1 MLKDRQTSR
10 GIETLRRTAKG
21 CGLVTIKHMGQ
32 AIDITLDA
40 IIVAVTEAR
49 PRLLTVVGG
58 GEANRVPSGPLDA
71 TGDPTLE
78 LGLRRLVAEQTGHDV
93 GYVEQ
98 LYTFGDADR
107 ARAKDGP
114 RLLSIAYL
122 ALVREAKPRGDAHWM
137 DWYTLLPWED
147 HREGRPGV
155 IDRVIRPALEQWAGR
170 DAAKRA
176 RANITFGLDAPW
188 DPIRSLER
196 YELLYEAGLV
206 AEAYLDRGD
215 SSPTDLDTGCALA
228 VDHRRIAATAL
239 GRLRGK
245 LTYRPVVFELLA
257 EEFTLSQVQQ
267 TVEAL
272 SGITVHKQNFRRLIE
287 QSELVEGTGNLAP
300 STGGRPAEL
309 FRFRADVIGERPRPG
324 MKLPG
329 LR

>member
-1 MLKDRQTSR
+1 MSR
-10 GIETLRRTAKG
+10 S
-21 CGLVTIKHMGQ
+21 
-32 AIDITLDA
+32 IDITLDA
-40 IIVAVTEAR
+40 IIVAVTDAQ
-49 PRLLTVVGG
+49 PRLLTVVGDDG
-58 GEANRVPSGPLDA
+58 PNRVPSGPLDA
-71 TGDPTLE
+71 AGDPTLE
-78 LGLRRLVAEQTGHDV
+78 LGLRRLVALQTGHAV

-122 ALVREAKPRGDAHWM
+122 ALVREARPRGDAQWM
-137 DWYTLLPWED
+137 DWYALLPWED
-147 HREGRPGV
+147 HRRGRPAV
-155 IDRVIRPALEQWAGR
+155 IDRVIQPALDAWAGR

-176 RANITFGLDAPW
+176 RVNITFGLDVPW
-188 DPIRSLER
+188 DPIRTLER

-206 AEAYLDRGD
+206 VEAHRDGGEMPCD
-215 SSPTDLDTGCALA
+215 DLGTGRELA

-245 LTYRPVVFELLA
+245 MTYRPVVFELIA
-257 EEFTLSQVQQ
+257 EEFTLSHVQQ

-272 SGITVHKQNFRRLIE
+272 TGITLHKQNFRRLIE
-287 QSELVEGTGNLAP
+287 RSDLVEGTGNLAA